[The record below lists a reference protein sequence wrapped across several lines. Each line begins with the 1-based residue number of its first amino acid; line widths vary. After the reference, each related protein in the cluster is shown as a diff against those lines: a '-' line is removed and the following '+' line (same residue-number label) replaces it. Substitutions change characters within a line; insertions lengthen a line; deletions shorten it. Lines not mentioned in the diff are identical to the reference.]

1 MIHDI
6 ITYPDERINLAS
18 ADVRFFDEE
27 LHELIDEMKE
37 TAQSVGSR
45 GLTAIQI
52 AIPRGIVVVLDESG
66 EWQEYIN
73 PRIIKHKG
81 KVMSSETTLYLPD
94 VVESVPRFQ
103 SFSFL
108 YQDRYGK
115 QHTGVAYGE
124 HGFLLQRKFD
134 YIFGGTFINK
144 LGKKHR
150 KEVESKFAKEG
161 IKAEFNTC
169 PTFSKRE
176 YFKSAMNKLLFFEAL
191 SWSAPLFGASTETL
205 SSLWSYTQ
213 FATIAVLLLI
223 VGYLIYSKY
232 EADRYTSC
240 TGCQVASFAAVALKY
255 LVIATIFYTASYYWI
270 EPTSAL

>member
-27 LHELIDEMKE
+27 LHTLIEEMKQ
-37 TAQSVGSR
+37 TADSVGSD
-45 GLTAIQI
+45 GLAAIQI
-52 AIPRGIVVVLDESG
+52 AIPRGIVIVKDSLGD
-66 EWQEYIN
+66 WQEYLN

-81 KVMSSETTLYLPD
+81 KTISKESTLYLPD
-94 VVESVPRFQ
+94 VLESIPRFQ
-103 SFSFL
+103 SFSFV

-115 QHTGVAYGE
+115 QCTGTADGE

-144 LGKKHR
+144 LDKDHR

-191 SWSAPLFGASTETL
+191 SWSGSLFGASGETL
-205 SSLWSYTQ
+205 ASLWTYSQ
-213 FATIAVLLLI
+213 FATTAVFLLI
-223 VGYLIYSKY
+223 IGYLIYSKY
-232 EADRYTSC
+232 EADQYTSC

-255 LVIATIFYTASYYWI
+255 FVLAVLFYTASSFWVKPI
-270 EPTSAL
+270 